1 MSKLRVAIPLLAI
14 LPLLAACGSRITVQV
29 TTDDAGAEPV
39 NDLEV
44 QFLPFDRD
52 SLFAIIVGQA
62 ATPEPAIP
70 ADLEEASMAEQELRD
85 SWSTAESS
93 WNNVRDSM
101 RSITTRL
108 ENLDDRS
115 VEYRELFDRFGDLE
129 DRERALNRQ
138 RQAAFDEFNE
148 MQQATQQRVDSICIV
163 IDSWEEAAFAGYG
176 DMEDDLLMA
185 LGQEVMADT
194 TDADGV
200 AGASAS
206 GGPWW
211 VHARVNTATGE
222 LYWNVMV
229 DEASSDTLRLQPG
242 NADLRQGVRQR
253 C

>member
-1 MSKLRVAIPLLAI
+1 MSKLRAALPLLTI
-14 LPLLAACGSRITVQV
+14 LPLLAACGSRINVQV
-29 TTDDAGAEPV
+29 TADDAEAEPV

-52 SLFAIIVGQA
+52 SLFAAIIGQA

-70 ADLEEASMAEQELRD
+70 ADLEEASLIEQELRD
-85 SWSTAESS
+85 RWSAAESS

-101 RSITTRL
+101 RSITAQL
-108 ENLDDRS
+108 DNLDDRS
-115 VEYRELFDRFGDLE
+115 PQYRQLFDRFGDLE
-129 DRERALNRQ
+129 DREQALNRQ
-138 RQAAFDEFNE
+138 RQAAFDEFSD

-176 DMEDDLLMA
+176 DIEDDLLMA
-185 LGQEVMADT
+185 LGREVLADT
-194 TDADGV
+194 TDADGM
-200 AGASAS
+200 AWAPAA

-211 VHARVNTATGE
+211 IHARMNTAAGE
-222 LYWNVMV
+222 LYWNVMI
-229 DEASSDTLRLQPG
+229 DEASSDTLRLVPG

>member
-14 LPLLAACGSRITVQV
+14 LPLLAACGGRITVHV
-29 TTDDAGAEPV
+29 TTDDAASEPV

-62 ATPEPAIP
+62 ATPEPSIP
-70 ADLEEASMAEQELRD
+70 ADLEEASLTEQELRD
-85 SWSTAESS
+85 SWSAAESS

-108 ENLDDRS
+108 DNLDDRS

-176 DMEDDLLMA
+176 DIEDDLLMA
-185 LGQEVMADT
+185 LGREVLADT

-200 AGASAS
+200 ASASAS

-211 VHARVNTATGE
+211 IHARVNTAAGE

-229 DEASSDTLRLQPG
+229 DEAPSDTLRLQPG

>member
-29 TTDDAGAEPV
+29 TEDAAGAEPV
-39 NDLEV
+39 NDVEV
-44 QFLPFDRD
+44 QFIPFDRD
-52 SLFAIIVGQA
+52 SLFAVIIGGA
-62 ATPEPAIP
+62 ATPEPEIP
-70 ADLEEASMAEQELRD
+70 ADLEQASVDERELRD
-85 SWSTAESS
+85 AWSAAESS

-101 RSITTRL
+101 RSITTEL
-108 ENLDDRS
+108 DNLDDRS
-115 VEYRELFDRFGDLE
+115 REYRERFDLFNDLE
-129 DRERALNRQ
+129 DRERALDRQ

-148 MQQATQQRVDSICIV
+148 MQLATQQRVDSMCIV

-176 DMEDDLLMA
+176 EVEDDLLTA

-194 TDADGV
+194 TDAAGV
-200 AGASAS
+200 AWAPAA

-211 VHARVNTATGE
+211 VHARVNTAAGE

-229 DEASSDTLRLQPG
+229 EEAPADTLRLGPG

>member
-1 MSKLRVAIPLLAI
+1 MSKLRVATPLLAI
-14 LPLLAACGSRITVQV
+14 LPLLAACGGRITVQV
-29 TTDDAGAEPV
+29 TADEAAAEPV

-44 QFLPFDRD
+44 QFIPFDRD
-52 SLFAIIVGQA
+52 SLFAVIVGQA

-70 ADLEEASMAEQELRD
+70 EDLEEASRTEQEYRD
-85 SWSTAESS
+85 RWSTAESS

-101 RSITTRL
+101 RSITTQL
-108 ENLDDRS
+108 DNLDDRS
-115 VEYRELFDRFGDLE
+115 VEYRRLFDQFGDLE
-129 DRERALNRQ
+129 DREQALNRQ
-138 RQAAFDEFNE
+138 RQAAFDEFSE
-148 MQQATQQRVDSICIV
+148 LQQANQQRVDSICIV

-185 LGQEVMADT
+185 LGQQVMADT

-200 AGASAS
+200 AWASAS

-211 VHARVNTATGE
+211 IHARVSTAAGE

-229 DEASSDTLRLQPG
+229 DEASGDTLRLVPG
-242 NADLRQGVRQR
+242 NAELRQGVRQR

>member
-14 LPLLAACGSRITVQV
+14 LPLLAACGARITVQV
-29 TTDDAGAEPV
+29 APDDAAAEPV
-39 NDLEV
+39 NDVEV
-44 QFLPFDRD
+44 QFIPFDRD
-52 SLFAIIVGQA
+52 SLFAVIVGQA

-70 ADLEEASMAEQELRD
+70 ADLEAASMTEQELRD

-108 ENLDDRS
+108 DNLDDRS

-185 LGQEVMADT
+185 LGREVLADT

-200 AGASAS
+200 ASAPAS

-211 VHARVNTATGE
+211 IHARVNTAAGE

-229 DEASSDTLRLQPG
+229 DETPSDTVRLQPG

>member
-1 MSKLRVAIPLLAI
+1 MSKLRVAVPLLAI
-14 LPLLAACGSRITVQV
+14 LPLLAACGGRITVQV
-29 TTDDAGAEPV
+29 TTDDAAAEPV

-52 SLFAIIVGQA
+52 SLFAVIVGQA

-70 ADLEEASMAEQELRD
+70 ADLEEASLTEQELRD

-108 ENLDDRS
+108 DNLDDRS

-176 DMEDDLLMA
+176 DIEDDLLMA
-185 LGQEVMADT
+185 LGREVMADT

-200 AGASAS
+200 ASASAS

-211 VHARVNTATGE
+211 IHARVNTAAGE

-229 DEASSDTLRLQPG
+229 DEAPSDTLRLQPG

>member
-29 TTDDAGAEPV
+29 TADEAASEVVD
-39 NDLEV
+39 DLEV

-52 SLFAIIVGQA
+52 SLFATIIAQA
-62 ATPEPAIP
+62 ATPEPEIP
-70 ADLEEASMAEQELRD
+70 ADLEEASLTEQELRD
-85 SWSTAESS
+85 RWSTAESS

-101 RSITTRL
+101 RAITTRL
-108 ENLDDRS
+108 DNLDDRS
-115 VEYRELFDRFGDLE
+115 REYRELFDRFGDLE
-129 DRERALNRQ
+129 DRERALDRQ

-176 DMEDDLLMA
+176 DIEDDLLMA
-185 LGQEVMADT
+185 LGREVMADT

-200 AGASAS
+200 AGVSAS

-211 VHARVNTATGE
+211 IHARVNTATGE
-222 LYWNVMV
+222 LYWNVMI
-229 DEASSDTLRLQPG
+229 DEATSDTLRLEPG
-242 NADLRQGVRQR
+242 NAELRQGVRQR

>member
-1 MSKLRVAIPLLAI
+1 MSKLRVAVPLLAI
-14 LPLLAACGSRITVQV
+14 LPLLTACGSRITVQV
-29 TTDDAGAEPV
+29 TADEAAAEPV

-44 QFLPFDRD
+44 QFIPFDRD
-52 SLFAIIVGQA
+52 SLFAAIIGQA
-62 ATPEPAIP
+62 ATPEPTIP
-70 ADLEEASMAEQELRD
+70 ADLEEASLTEQELRD

-108 ENLDDRS
+108 ESLDDRS
-115 VEYRELFDRFGDLE
+115 REYRELFDQFGDLE

-138 RQAAFDEFNE
+138 RQAAFDEFSE

-176 DMEDDLLMA
+176 DIEGDLLMS
-185 LGQEVMADT
+185 LGREVMADT

-200 AGASAS
+200 AWAAAS

-211 VHARVNTATGE
+211 VHARVNTAAGE

-229 DEASSDTLRLQPG
+229 DEASSDTLRLAPG
-242 NADLRQGVRQR
+242 NAELRQGVRQR